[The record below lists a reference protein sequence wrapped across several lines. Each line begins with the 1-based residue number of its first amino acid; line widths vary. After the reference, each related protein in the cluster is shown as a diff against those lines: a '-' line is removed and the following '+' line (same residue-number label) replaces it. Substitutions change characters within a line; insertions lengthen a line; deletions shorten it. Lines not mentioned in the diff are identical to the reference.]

1 LAYFAFHHSSFSK
14 NTKINVAFPPQNYI
28 AFVPFENIN
37 KYEVFEKSHKPRFT
51 EFSLKN
57 LEIRDLQNVV

>member
-1 LAYFAFHHSSFSK
+1 MLPPPP
-14 NTKINVAFPPQNYI
+14 TKLHYI
-28 AFVPFENIN
+28 CVIRNIN
-37 KYEVFEKSHKPRFT
+37 KYEVFEKSRELRFT